1 MGIAVV
7 RCDIVSG
14 KIFKAYENIKVMADD
29 EDISIQ
35 TAYYRTSKN
44 TKPMNGEKYMF
55 ANDYMKMF
63 PDTGAE
69 NMEGIKEKMVMDK
82 NETYDNELELDKSP
96 AVKKKPKKAKAA
108 PKTKKAEQEPP
119 KAEQE
124 QPKAEPEST
133 NPQPAAD
140 NSKGWVLE
148 ETAEAHPEYFGNGK
162 LEELMEQIEKDE
174 SCWRR
179 MSDIL
184 GPARM
189 SVYAHCEALRH
200 LLMAKDKPEEY
211 ANNMRR
217 VAYYSSMAASMAN
230 RLEDKANG

>member
-1 MGIAVV
+1 M
-7 RCDIVSG
+7 
-14 KIFKAYENIKVMADD
+14 
-29 EDISIQ
+29 
-35 TAYYRTSKN
+35 
-44 TKPMNGEKYMF
+44 
-55 ANDYMKMF
+55 
-63 PDTGAE
+63 
-69 NMEGIKEKMVMDK
+69 
-82 NETYDNELELDKSP
+82 
-96 AVKKKPKKAKAA
+96 
-108 PKTKKAEQEPP
+108 
-119 KAEQE
+119 
-124 QPKAEPEST
+124 
-133 NPQPAAD
+133 
-140 NSKGWVLE
+140 LE

>member
-63 PDTGAE
+63 PDSGAA

-124 QPKAEPEST
+124 QPKAEPESP

-230 RLEDKANG
+230 RLEEKANG

>member
-55 ANDYMKMF
+55 VNDYMKMF
-63 PDTGAE
+63 PDSGAA

-124 QPKAEPEST
+124 QPKAESEST

-230 RLEDKANG
+230 RLEETING